1 MHVFAD
7 TLAQVVFIKTFS
19 FVFKTKTF
27 ENHWACIL
35 QMAALGIHGN
45 EESGTVSQEDIDATL
60 DMLENPLQRVSIA
73 MLILDENL

>member
-1 MHVFAD
+1 
-7 TLAQVVFIKTFS
+7 
-19 FVFKTKTF
+19 
-27 ENHWACIL
+27 
-35 QMAALGIHGN
+35 MAALGIHGN